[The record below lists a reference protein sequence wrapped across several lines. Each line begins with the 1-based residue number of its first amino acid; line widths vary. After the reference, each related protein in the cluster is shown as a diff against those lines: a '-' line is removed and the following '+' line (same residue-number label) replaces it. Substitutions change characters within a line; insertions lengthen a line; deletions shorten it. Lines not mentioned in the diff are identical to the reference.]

1 MSSTPTQYVINRAPE
16 TPTVVKAVLEA
27 AAMANV
33 NNVFI
38 ENKTRI
44 SRKATRKLIRNS
56 ISVRAASVR
65 ASLRPN

>member
-38 ENKTRI
+38 ENNDENI
-44 SRKATRKLIRNS
+44 SKGHQKINTE
-56 ISVRAASVR
+56 
-65 ASLRPN
+65 